1 LAIQWFAPLGV
12 FRFSYGIP
20 LNDYKG
26 DLIRYPDEVERFQFT
41 IGSAF

>member
-1 LAIQWFAPLGV
+1 MGI

-20 LNDYKG
+20 LNDE
-26 DLIRYPDEVERFQFT
+26 DDDQVEEFQFS